1 MRRNVADASVGG
13 AASGRACPCRRGR
26 GRGNSDVLSVK
37 DTVRKVTGILV
48 GGDRNLHAGYSEFTT
63 RDEEHFGEEDESV

>member
-1 MRRNVADASVGG
+1 MRRSIADASVGG
-13 AASGRACPCRRGR
+13 AASDGCPYRRGR
-26 GRGNSDVLSVK
+26 GCGNSDISSVK